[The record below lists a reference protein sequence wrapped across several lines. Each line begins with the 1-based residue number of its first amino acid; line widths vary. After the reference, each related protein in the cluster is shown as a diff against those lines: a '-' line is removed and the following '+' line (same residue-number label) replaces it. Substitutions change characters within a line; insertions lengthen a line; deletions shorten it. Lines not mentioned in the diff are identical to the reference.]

1 MNPPFKSVF
10 TGGTG
15 RSGTTIVGKLLAR
28 HEQVHAGNPY
38 EVKFLTGKGGLL
50 DLVDGALN
58 LKNQTNSFRHQ
69 VLKSAMRSK
78 NIRQSERNLEIL
90 SSRICNDWW
99 ERKGKRGDTVG
110 LKQGFSLTLLI
121 EEIEKLKPA
130 YKAHPLCSS
139 RKFFYE
145 VVSSNRH
152 FANATIFVDTT
163 PTNIERAHQIAGL
176 LEGSQ
181 FIHMKRSGKDTISS
195 VLSEPWGPK
204 EPLVAI
210 DWWQRKLQLA
220 HEAAQT
226 LEPEQILEIRLEDL
240 VIRKRNETY
249 SEILKFL
256 RIDDEDKINKYF
268 TQEVNP
274 DKAHIDRWKT
284 DGRLDSEFLKEFNRA
299 VSRLENEGIHAY

>member
-58 LKNQTNSFRHQ
+58 LNYQSNSMRYQ
-69 VLKSAMRSK
+69 ILKSATRSK

-99 ERKGKRGDTVG
+99 ERKGKRGGTVG
-110 LKQGFSLTLLI
+110 LKQGFSLPNLI
-121 EEIEKLKPA
+121 EEIEKLKSA

-145 VVSSNRH
+145 VVSSHLH
-152 FANATIFVDTT
+152 FANSTIFVDTT
-163 PTNIERAHQIAGL
+163 PTNIERSHQIAGL

-181 FIHMKRSGKDTISS
+181 FIHMQRGGKDTISS

-204 EPLVAI
+204 EPLAAI
-210 DWWQRKLQLA
+210 DWWRRKLQLA
-220 HEAAQT
+220 HQATQR
-226 LEPEQILEIRLEDL
+226 LESEQFLEIKLEDL
-240 VIRKRNETY
+240 VVWKRNETY
-249 SEILKFL
+249 AEVLKFL
-256 RIDDEDKINKYF
+256 KIDDEDNMNSYF
-268 TQEVNP
+268 VQEINP

-284 DGRLDSEFLKEFNRA
+284 DGRFDSKFHKEFNYA
-299 VSRLENEGIHAY
+299 VLKLQDEGIQAY

>member
-1 MNPPFKSVF
+1 MKPPFKSVF

-58 LKNQTNSFRHQ
+58 LKNQSNLMRYQ
-69 VLKSAMRSK
+69 ILKSAMRSK

-110 LKQGFSLTLLI
+110 LKQGFSLPTLI
-121 EEIEKLKPA
+121 EEIEKLKSA

-145 VVSSNRH
+145 VVSSNLH
-152 FANATIFVDTT
+152 FANSTIFVDTT
-163 PTNIERAHQIAGL
+163 PTNIERSHQIAGL

-181 FIHMKRSGKDTISS
+181 FIHMQRGGKDTISS
-195 VLSEPWGPK
+195 ILSEPWGPK
-204 EPLVAI
+204 EPLAAI
-210 DWWQRKLQLA
+210 DWWRRKLQLA
-220 HEAAQT
+220 HKAT
-226 LEPEQILEIRLEDL
+226 RRLESEQFLEIKLEDL
-240 VIRKRNETY
+240 VVWKRNETY
-249 SEILKFL
+249 AEILKFL
-256 RIDDEDKINKYF
+256 KIDDEDKINSYF
-268 TQEVNP
+268 TQEINP

-284 DGRLDSEFLKEFNRA
+284 DGRLDSKFHKEFNYA
-299 VSRLENEGIHAY
+299 ALKLQDEGIQAY